1 MLFMLSRQLRLLPGH
16 IQRPV
21 APPIST
27 SVISAARRRRL
38 VSGPKSFSSASSQ
51 IAYSPD
57 PSVKP
62 ETEDCN
68 IATNRETP
76 NIPNRRSNEDSR
88 NPLTN
93 YFLQPRGTQI
103 CLTNTDQSIPTREPD
118 HLKFSE
124 HSQTWKLQ
132 PWQLDLESDLGHNE
146 NIGSKLVDNPHY
158 SQDFTLWR
166 ELVLYRQRHY
176 GDTGVIE
183 IWKGLTERCSGIRLP
198 TEGED
203 ADFLWE
209 TFVSIGLKHEWMLK
223 ELQSHAEFIWKEKGL
238 RWKYFYERVI
248 GTFVKAGN
256 QSKALLWHQAL
267 KHTHLDNPEGILCVF
282 KTAMST
288 GEGLDTFRRLCQ
300 LSDGHRIYSFVVP
313 ILCKHKSVE
322 LALAMHH
329 FLMRR
334 GDFPSSIDDVL
345 PLIQHVQKYSNPQ
358 QQSQFLT
365 GLIKSGTLPVGTSID
380 SFSSHSSQICSA
392 TSNTTGTQSSMV
404 KDDLGARLFATKTF
418 TFDLILGGLKMF
430 GVGAIGPLTLQ
441 QMALK
446 AVDIAE
452 LQYQISQL
460 KEIGI
465 STGNSVFAKAVD
477 YFIARKDHQA
487 LYDLI
492 HSDQHPDALESLETQ
507 ESLFHHF
514 SMSHDWRQA
523 NLTLTILS
531 FLSPEDPHCYNIQL
545 RNALKLDDRR
555 LISEIL
561 EKMKA
566 DRISPSR
573 KTIKWMIWN
582 ILPSRRMGTRPIL
595 DRPARDAVLRLFG
608 IFQYVIKYGGYIPPE
623 SWEAGLKQLIISNR
637 WSELERLCLWLAETY
652 SPHNHTQN
660 SQIPNIRLPPTHPQ
674 SPLRII
680 FSVDFQQAIINCGF
694 LRKPKFNFSGSST
707 LNPFGPTPDSVA
719 LWVCGLILLR
729 RLKEKGVYINTNTVR
744 RVCRTRFAILF
755 GDGPPSKRKSNLL
768 LRKVNPWTLDQ
779 LIADANKVWGS
790 SLFSDFTPNIHKLVN
805 PRRRPITSQ
814 DHRMQ
819 GESKR

>member
-27 SVISAARRRRL
+27 GVISAARRRRI
-38 VSGPKSFSSASSQ
+38 VSGPTSFSSAGSQ

-62 ETEDCN
+62 EAEDCN
-68 IATNRETP
+68 VATNRETSD
-76 NIPNRRSNEDSR
+76 IPSRRSNEDPR

-93 YFLQPRGTQI
+93 YFSQPRGTQT
-103 CLTNTDQSIPTREPD
+103 CLINTDQSIPTREPD
-118 HLKFSE
+118 HLEFSE

-132 PWQLDLESDLGHNE
+132 PWQLDLESDLGHSLS
-146 NIGSKLVDNPHY
+146 IGSKLVDNPHNA
-158 SQDFTLWR
+158 QDFSLWR

-176 GDTGVIE
+176 GDTGVID

-198 TEGED
+198 TEGKD

-209 TFVSIGLKHEWMLK
+209 TFVSIGLKHEWILK
-223 ELQSHAEFIWKEKGL
+223 ELQSHAESIWKEKGL
-238 RWKYFYERVI
+238 RWKYFYECVV
-248 GTFVKAGN
+248 GSFVKAGN
-256 QSKALLWHQAL
+256 QPKALLWHQAL

-288 GEGLDTFRRLCQ
+288 GEGLDIFRRLCQ

-313 ILCKHKSVE
+313 ILCKHKSVG
-322 LALAMHH
+322 LALAMHY

-334 GDFPSSIDDVL
+334 GDFPSSIEDVL

-358 QQSQFLT
+358 QQSHFLT

-392 TSNTTGTQSSMV
+392 TSNTTGTQSPMV

-452 LQYQISQL
+452 LQHQISQL

-487 LYDLI
+487 LHDLI

-514 SMSHDWRQA
+514 SM
-523 NLTLTILS
+523 
-531 FLSPEDPHCYNIQL
+531 
-545 RNALKLDDRR
+545 R

-566 DRISPSR
+566 DHISPSK

-652 SPHNHTQN
+652 SPQNHTQN

-694 LRKPKFNFSGSST
+694 LRKPKFNFSGPST
-707 LNPFGPTPDSVA
+707 LNPFGPTPDPVA

-744 RVCRTRFAILF
+744 RVCRTRLAILF

-768 LRKVNPWTLDQ
+768 LRRVNPWTLDQ
-779 LIADANKVWGS
+779 IIADANKVWGS

-814 DHRMQ
+814 DHGMQ
-819 GESKR
+819 REGKH